1 MTSVAQTTAGLS
13 ARIVVSRSDTF
24 TLDLEVA
31 IEPGTTAALL
41 GPNGSGK
48 STTVDALAGIVPLD
62 EGRIQL
68 DGRVLDDPDAGVFVP
83 TEQRGLGVVF
93 QQGLL
98 FDHLDVAANIAFGPR
113 SAGRP
118 SKQADAIARRWIDTL
133 DLADLA
139 DRHPNRL
146 SGGQA
151 QRVALA
157 RALATDPDLL
167 MLDEPLAALDIATR
181 TRLRRTLAAHLDYYE
196 GPRLL
201 ITHDPV
207 GAFLLADCIYI
218 LEGGSVTQ
226 AGSVEDIRRRPAT
239 PYVAALAGLNLLSG
253 INNNGMVKL
262 NDHPSQTL
270 QSADRATTGS
280 VLVTIHP
287 TAVAL
292 HAEQPH
298 GSPRNVWGSTVVA
311 VEPLGDITRIILG
324 EPLPLNVD
332 ITPASTELLQLK
344 PGATVWASVKATEVN
359 LNPA

>member
-13 ARIVVSRSDTF
+13 ARIVVSRSNTF

-167 MLDEPLAALDIATR
+167 MLDEPIAGMSARERELTAALLQRICKNRSVIVIEHDMDFVKQIAHKVTVMHQGKI
-181 TRLRRTLAAHLDYYE
+181 LAE
-196 GPRLL
+196 GSMEKVQN
-201 ITHDPV
+201 DPKV
-207 GAFLLADCIYI
+207 IDVY
-218 LEGGSVTQ
+218 
-226 AGSVEDIRRRPAT
+226 
-239 PYVAALAGLNLLSG
+239 
-253 INNNGMVKL
+253 
-262 NDHPSQTL
+262 
-270 QSADRATTGS
+270 
-280 VLVTIHP
+280 
-287 TAVAL
+287 
-292 HAEQPH
+292 
-298 GSPRNVWGSTVVA
+298 
-311 VEPLGDITRIILG
+311 LGH
-324 EPLPLNVD
+324 
-332 ITPASTELLQLK
+332 
-344 PGATVWASVKATEVN
+344 
-359 LNPA
+359 